1 MADDYF
7 TKAEKIKQKVRNL
20 DWEKKIKLLEKD
32 FEDKKFSKEEFLD
45 KKRQVYSEVLD
56 QMSEINQEKMK
67 LNKDHS
73 AEPIED
79 DYLSDEDLEIF
90 QEQLTPF
97 QYMSLTKDYLGE
109 FDSQDI
115 VFSDDFRKFENL
127 ENFVHW
133 ECVKK
138 IEKLRI
144 HNNYF
149 SCEFMDKNE
158 LVIKDIACLNE
169 LSKLEELVFDDEG
182 NLGDRIKVDYFS
194 SKQLSNIKQLEIHG
208 LWDLSFLQNSFSDN
222 HNIYETLEIIK
233 NDLKTLERA
242 VYSGSIEATT
252 STNEQS
258 NIELDSNSEDVLTR
272 HLLKLS
278 EVEDQFR
285 QLTNKF
291 EEINFKLDKLSNRL
305 SKIQADNQIRFQ
317 DIESAI
323 TSGAITTQ
331 LSSKPKT
338 DSKSEILPGSSQPQD
353 LGSISY
359 KDTETSETSQQ
370 IQSVNTTATVLT
382 ETFQA
387 EEKILPQ
394 ELSPKKQYEFAT
406 SFLKVGD
413 YSTAER
419 AFREFVLSN
428 SEHELAG
435 SAQYW
440 YAETFRIRQ
449 LYTDAASAYLEGY
462 QKYPKGNKA
471 PINLLKLGVSMVQIG
486 EKDQGCKMI
495 NGVELQYPK
504 ANQSVI
510 QKAKYESKKFECIK
524 EDS

>member
-1 MADDYF
+1 MKF
-7 TKAEKIKQKVRNL
+7 IFKIIML
-20 DWEKKIKLLEKD
+20 KLL
-32 FEDKKFSKEEFLD
+32 FL
-45 KKRQVYSEVLD
+45 
-56 QMSEINQEKMK
+56 
-67 LNKDHS
+67 LNL
-73 AEPIED
+73 ALI
-79 DYLSDEDLEIF
+79 
-90 QEQLTPF
+90 
-97 QYMSLTKDYLGE
+97 
-109 FDSQDI
+109 
-115 VFSDDFRKFENL
+115 
-127 ENFVHW
+127 
-133 ECVKK
+133 
-138 IEKLRI
+138 
-144 HNNYF
+144 
-149 SCEFMDKNE
+149 
-158 LVIKDIACLNE
+158 
-169 LSKLEELVFDDEG
+169 
-182 NLGDRIKVDYFS
+182 S
-194 SKQLSNIKQLEIHG
+194 SSYA
-208 LWDLSFLQNSFSDN
+208 DN
-222 HNIYETLEIIK
+222 HNIYETLENIQ

-242 VYSGSIEATT
+242 VYSGSIEVNK
-252 STNEQS
+252 SVGENLDVK
-258 NIELDSNSEDVLTR
+258 LDSNSEDVLTR

-278 EVEDQFR
+278 EVENQFR
-285 QLTNKF
+285 ELTNKF

-305 SKIQADNQIRFQ
+305 SKVQADNQIRFQ
-317 DIESAI
+317 DIETVISSGEI
-323 TSGAITTQ
+323 TEK
-331 LSSKPKT
+331 LSSKIKKN
-338 DSKSEILPGSSQPQD
+338 SNEVLPGSSQPQD

-370 IQSVNTTATVLT
+370 IQSIDTTGSVVT

-394 ELSPKKQYEFAT
+394 DLTPKEQYELAT

-428 SEHELAG
+428 GEHELAG

-495 NGVELQYPK
+495 NGVEKQYPK